1 MSVYT
6 GELVAALTDAGY
18 PAPHTPDKDPN
29 VLAWSSDG
37 TVPHI
42 HVDDTGRVRVHTAAR
57 LDAEFTLGPQ
67 RQSAADWVAL
77 LHPHLAARVAAA
89 TGTAI
94 AEPASAVQRSA
105 ALVWL
110 EPDFDSHGTYAV
122 YTDNARIRVSD
133 KIGVETATDLF
144 GTALGHQL
152 GVTPSALSPMQSARL
167 GTVMINADLAYASA
181 VQGSGMWRPAISFR
195 DTRGFMERATI
206 RFGGREKPAQ
216 PSVPDA
222 RFRDYHAPTIELAA
236 GGSNTRSTFADA
248 STVAFVVLRNA
259 RRRHL
264 ADSHHVSGR

>member
-1 MSVYT
+1 MGAYS

-18 PAPHTPDKDPN
+18 PTPHTPDTDPD

-67 RQSAADWVAL
+67 RQCAADWVAL
-77 LHPHLAARVAAA
+77 LHPHLAARVVAA
-89 TGTAI
+89 TGAVI
-94 AEPASAVQRSA
+94 AEPASVVQRSA

-133 KIGVETATDLF
+133 EIGVGTATDVF
-144 GTALGHQL
+144 GTARGHQL
-152 GVTPSALSPMQSARL
+152 GITASVLSPMHSALL
-167 GTVMINADLAYASA
+167 GTVMINADLAYDSA
-181 VQGSGMWRPAISFR
+181 VQSSGMWRPAISFR

-206 RFGGREKPAQ
+206 RFGGREQPAP

-222 RFRDYHAPTIELAA
+222 RFRDFHAPTIELAA
-236 GGSNTRSTFADA
+236 GRSNTTSTFADA
-248 STVAFVVLRNA
+248 SSVAFVVLRNA

>member
-1 MSVYT
+1 MIVYT

-18 PAPHTPDKDPN
+18 PTPHTPETDPH
-29 VLAWSSDG
+29 VLAWSNDG
-37 TVPHI
+37 TVPHM

-57 LDAEFTLGPQ
+57 LDAEFTLGPD

-77 LHPHLAARVAAA
+77 LHPNLAARVTTA
-89 TGTAI
+89 TGAVI
-94 AEPASAVQRSA
+94 AEPESVVQRRA

-133 KIGVETATDLF
+133 KIGVGTATDLF
-144 GTALGHQL
+144 GTARGHRL
-152 GVTPSALSPMQSARL
+152 GVTPSALTPMQSAHL

-181 VQGSGMWRPAISFR
+181 LQHSRMWLPAISFR
-195 DTRGFMERATI
+195 DTRGFMERAAI
-206 RFGGREKPAQ
+206 RSGGREKPAP

-222 RFRDYHAPTIELAA
+222 CFRDFHAPTIELAA
-236 GGSNTRSTFADA
+236 GGSNTTSTFADA
-248 STVAFVVLRNA
+248 SSVAFVVLRNA

>member
-18 PAPHTPDKDPN
+18 PAPHTPDTDPN

-37 TVPHI
+37 TVPHF

-77 LHPHLAARVAAA
+77 LHPHLASPVAAA

-94 AEPASAVQRSA
+94 AEPASVVQRSA

-133 KIGVETATDLF
+133 KIGIATATDLF

-152 GVTPSALSPMQSARL
+152 GVTPSALTPMQSAHL

-181 VQGSGMWRPAISFR
+181 VQWSRMWLPAISFR
-195 DTRGFMERATI
+195 DTRG
-206 RFGGREKPAQ
+206 
-216 PSVPDA
+216 
-222 RFRDYHAPTIELAA
+222 
-236 GGSNTRSTFADA
+236 
-248 STVAFVVLRNA
+248 
-259 RRRHL
+259 
-264 ADSHHVSGR
+264 